1 MRYRRPYRPTY
12 RSGVRYFRPGYGWV
26 SPYFL
31 AYPGYLGYDDS
42 STAPDPNSEGYLAA
56 PQDQYQEP
64 YPDQDQPEQLP
75 PYPGIAAPAPV
86 SADEEP
92 VTLIF
97 KDGRTPEQVHNYLLT
112 RTTLFIADQ
121 PKRSIPIDQLDM
133 DATER
138 VNRDLGVDFQIPNSL
153 R

>member
-1 MRYRRPYRPTY
+1 MRYRRPYEPPY
-12 RSGVRYFRPGYGWV
+12 RSGVRFIRPRYGWV

-42 STAPDPNSEGYLAA
+42 SPAPDPNSESYLAE
-56 PQDQYQEP
+56 PQDQYPE
-64 YPDQDQPEQLP
+64 QDQPEQLP
-75 PYPGIAAPAPV
+75 PYPGVAAPAPS
-86 SADEEP
+86 SADEEA

-112 RTTLFIADQ
+112 RTTLFVADQ
-121 PKRSIPIDQLDM
+121 QKRSIPIDQLDM
-133 DATER
+133 DATQR
-138 VNRDLGVDFQIPNSL
+138 ANRDLGVDFQIPNSL